1 MNYNYEQNFYF
12 LKETENQSVFATV
25 QPTNIQAQAV
35 LKFSS
40 VVFNISGVVNSTVN
54 TLVGPRCGLY
64 WTHVEVRTAST
75 SVLADLSI
83 VSTQVILKPSVFLK
97 IVQMLVIMQCY
108 HVKIYV
114 GYLLEPKRMRPHQ
127 HMVVNIGSGKDLT
140 SLN

>member
-1 MNYNYEQNFYF
+1 MNYYEQNFYF

-25 QPTNIQAQAV
+25 QPTNFQAQAV
-35 LKFSS
+35 LTFLS
-40 VVFNISGVVNSTVN
+40 VVFNISGVVNSTAN
-54 TLVGPRCGLY
+54 TLVVPRCGLY
-64 WTHVEVRTAST
+64 WTHVGVRTAST

-83 VSTQVILKPSVFLK
+83 VSAQVTLKLSVFLK
-97 IVQMLVIMQCY
+97 IVQMLVIIQCY

-114 GYLLEPKRMRPHQ
+114 GYLLEPKCMRPHQ